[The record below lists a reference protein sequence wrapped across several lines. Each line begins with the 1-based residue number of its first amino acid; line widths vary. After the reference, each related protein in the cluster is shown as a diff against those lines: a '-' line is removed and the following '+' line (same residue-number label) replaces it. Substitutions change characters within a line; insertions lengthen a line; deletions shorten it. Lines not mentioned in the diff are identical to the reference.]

1 MKIYKI
7 TEASEYLGG
16 LKGAALC
23 LNYLTLVVEYIKLNA
38 MNKAP
43 TKTEVLDALDINQAE
58 LARRLGV
65 TRSAVCQWPDG
76 EPIPLVQW
84 LRLKYELAPQV
95 FAGQGEPRQE
105 AA

>member
-1 MKIYKI
+1 M
-7 TEASEYLGG
+7 
-16 LKGAALC
+16 C